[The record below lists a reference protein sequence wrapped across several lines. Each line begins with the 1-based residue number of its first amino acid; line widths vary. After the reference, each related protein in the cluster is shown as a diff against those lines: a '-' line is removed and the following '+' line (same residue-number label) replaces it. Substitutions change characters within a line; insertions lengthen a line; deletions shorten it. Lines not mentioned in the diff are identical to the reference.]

1 MPSIAIHDHGC
12 LVPLRAHR
20 HIYSLI
26 VQVRHHVVL
35 VEELLRLLY
44 HNTRAPQLLIQDI
57 FVIKHAVIRHSRRGR
72 ALGGQVARVVERWRI
87 LLKRWW

>member
-1 MPSIAIHDHGC
+1 MPGIAIHDHGC

-57 FVIKHAVIRHSRRGR
+57 FVIKCNICDISNRENFNHKLHSEMVSCLR
-72 ALGGQVARVVERWRI
+72 
-87 LLKRWW
+87 